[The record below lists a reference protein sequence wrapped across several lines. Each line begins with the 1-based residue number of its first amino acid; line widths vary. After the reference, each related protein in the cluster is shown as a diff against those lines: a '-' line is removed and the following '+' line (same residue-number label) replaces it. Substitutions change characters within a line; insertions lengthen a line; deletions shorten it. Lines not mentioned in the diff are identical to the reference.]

1 MSPVV
6 TSIVFAATMLAGAG
20 LGTFARSRL
29 PGHHLDSD
37 TKDLVKVGV
46 AFLATLAALVLG
58 LIVASAKTSFETK
71 TSEVQQAAGKVLQ
84 LDSTLRRLGPSA
96 VPARAMLRTLVA
108 ARVAQF
114 GTVIADEKSIP
125 AFINAATGME
135 GLRETLHRIDP
146 ADERQRADL
155 AKALR
160 ITDDVEEIM
169 SLAVAQSGSS
179 ITTPL
184 LVVLMLWF
192 AVITAGWNLFAP
204 PNGTTLAVNVMC
216 AISVASAIFLIL
228 EMDRPFG
235 SVIRISDH
243 PLRAVLSQLAP

>member
-6 TSIVFAATMLAGAG
+6 TSLVFAVTMLGGAG
-20 LGTFARSRL
+20 LGSFARSRL
-29 PGHHLDSD
+29 PGHHLDGD

-58 LIVASAKTSFETK
+58 LVVASAKTSFETK
-71 TSEVQQAAGKVLQ
+71 TAEVQQAAGKVLQ
-84 LDSTLRRLGPSA
+84 LDSALRRLGPTATPS
-96 VPARAMLRTLVA
+96 REMLRKLVA

-114 GTVIADEKSIP
+114 STVIPDEKSIP
-125 AFINAATGME
+125 AFINAATGMD
-135 GLRETLHRIDP
+135 GLRETMHRIE
-146 ADERQRADL
+146 AGDERQRADH

-160 ITDDVEEIM
+160 ITDDVEAIM

-204 PNGTTLAVNVMC
+204 PNGTTLAVNLLC

-228 EMDRPFG
+228 EMDQPFG